1 MCIKNNMKTDNIW
14 KGTLFEN
21 TENIQKPFELSRDRV
36 WYGFSKLTK
45 KVMRKRELAIIY
57 ENCGNGDDRLVT
69 QKIHIAYTRRQT
81 VLEAEDGKNSNR
93 SYTKYSYFIDDKKFK
108 GDINA
113 VLLENYNA
121 DSKNVSEKERKE
133 IMKCL
138 LDKYTEL
145 KRLNNYEN

>member
-1 MCIKNNMKTDNIW
+1 MKTDDKW
-14 KGTLFEN
+14 AGTLFEH
-21 TENIQKPFELSRDRV
+21 TQKRFDLSRERV

-45 KVMRKRELAIIY
+45 KIMRQRELAVIF
-57 ENCGNGDDRLVT
+57 ENCGSGDDRWIA
-69 QKIHIAYTRRQT
+69 QRIHIAYTRRQT
-81 VLEAEDGKNSNR
+81 VLEAEDGKQSNR

-121 DSKNVSEKERKE
+121 DRNNVIEKERKE

-138 LDKYTEL
+138 LDKFIEL
-145 KRLNNYEN
+145 QRINKY